1 MNKGKKTIKKY
12 NKKNNNKRLIKQT
25 EKIKQQQKVI
35 GKRKTRKN
43 MKGGDDDDDDFIRR
57 CDEFVDL
64 IISEIRKN
72 LKNKNKLQNTY
83 IKLYII
89 KYICNKF
96 KQDNPSKQI
105 IEAINKI
112 ITKINAID
120 SLRQKSKTQ
129 ITGIYGIIKYIN
141 SEYIDDSSITP
152 DLKTLIDKNYKQI
165 RESLNLPSEAEAA
178 LAQLNL
184 EADLEA
190 DLAALEEPQD
200 LPPSYPPPPVP
211 PPPVP
216 PPPVPPPQD
225 LPPPVPPPPVPPPQ
239 DLPPPVPPQGLP
251 STPAPPQGLPSTPA
265 PPRPPPSTTEA
276 QEREL
281 FAKQTKLRELEKE
294 RQEATQLLFRKLE
307 AEARDK
313 AAAEVIRQADLKRK
327 KDKSDNAIDD
337 ARDRAKEAVNAFKYI
352 EKNAAARQAAA
363 RQAAEKKASE
373 ILELKKYLL
382 NLEKKTAQ
390 AAAAAQAAA
399 QEAAQAERIKEKTE
413 ADRIKIQEIRAKR
426 LKATEAV
433 ARIKTAEESRQTS
446 AKEKVTN
453 MTRKLFK
460 IPPTNK
466 TKSIRRFIN
475 KYEKR
480 ILKANEPK
488 LLKSLIGI
496 FKTNLDR
503 EPINDY
509 EPGQIDNFIRVYNGL
524 TFKNSIINPLLSQL

>member
-200 LPPSYPPPPVP
+200 LPPPV
-211 PPPVP
+211 
-216 PPPVPPPQD
+216 
-225 LPPPVPPPPVPPPQ
+225 
-239 DLPPPVPPQGLP
+239 
-251 STPAPPQGLPSTPA
+251 PPQGLPSTPA

-327 KDKSDNAIDD
+327 KDISDNAIDD

-390 AAAAAQAAA
+390 AAAAAQEAA